1 MKKNQFKDRLKY
13 KKGKNL
19 QTDKIKLFKFIKA
32 KIILVLPILVYF
44 IYSKKSNI
52 KNNIIINLNS
62 VSKEDHFNLIFP
74 KYKKHQYDKNDNRI
88 LFKLEDSY
96 DYKIMKETG
105 KDKYIYEVCTVTKAK
120 YENLYVRDFIKHYL
134 NIGVDKFYFGD
145 DNQEN
150 IENLSDI

>member
-1 MKKNQFKDRLKY
+1 MKKNQFKYRLKY
-13 KKGKNL
+13 KKGKHF

-74 KYKKHQYDKNDNRI
+74 KYKKHQYDI
-88 LFKLEDSY
+88 LCHVLPLFL
-96 DYKIMKETG
+96 KI
-105 KDKYIYEVCTVTKAK
+105 I
-120 YENLYVRDFIKHYL
+120 
-134 NIGVDKFYFGD
+134 
-145 DNQEN
+145 Q
-150 IENLSDI
+150 